1 VSQTDPHHGP
11 TRRNGGENTNWVRL
25 RLQLY
30 TIGGDG
36 GGAGDLADGASHL
49 LARQQYIFD
58 ACCSLGFAMVNVGIR
73 QQRHV
78 TRQNQPHV
86 NSTSTK

>member
-1 VSQTDPHHGP
+1 MTIPLAFVSDYLLHHAVP
-11 TRRNGGENTNWVRL
+11 DW
-25 RLQLY
+25 LQ
-30 TIGGDG
+30 
-36 GGAGDLADGASHL
+36 
-49 LARQQYIFD
+49 IF
-58 ACCSLGFAMVNVGIR
+58 AAVGVLLGFAMVNVAGIR